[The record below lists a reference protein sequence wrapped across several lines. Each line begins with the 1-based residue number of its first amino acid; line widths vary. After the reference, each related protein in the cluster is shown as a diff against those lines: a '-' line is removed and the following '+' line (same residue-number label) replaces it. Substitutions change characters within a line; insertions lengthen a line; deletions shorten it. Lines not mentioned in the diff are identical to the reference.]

1 MSTVATHA
9 VLPTYAR
16 QDLTIVRGSGCWVE
30 NAYSNRFL
38 DLVGGIAVEP
48 EVSGPSCTIEL
59 DLGLGD
65 GSASY
70 LTSDLSY
77 DYVRINADYR
87 T

>member
-1 MSTVATHA
+1 V
-9 VLPTYAR
+9 
-16 QDLTIVRGSGCWVE
+16 
-30 NAYSNRFL
+30 
-38 DLVGGIAVEP
+38 IAVEP

-65 GSASY
+65 GRASY